1 MNLGLWIVQVLAAA
15 AFVFAGLLKATKP
28 IPELAERMKWVS
40 QVSPNMVRFIGVSEL
55 LGGVGLVVPWATGIA
70 PVLTPIAAAALVLV
84 MILAAAHHIKRHEW
98 PELVPGIV
106 LGALSAFVAWGRFSC

>member
-1 MNLGLWIVQVLAAA
+1 MNLGLWIVQVVAGA
-15 AFVFAGLLKATKP
+15 AFAFAGVIKTTRP
-28 IPELAERMKWVS
+28 IPELAQRMKWVT
-40 QVSPNMVRFIGVSEL
+40 QVSPPLVRFIGIAEL
-55 LGGVGLVVPWATGIA
+55 LGGVGLIVPWATGIA

-106 LGALSAFVAWGRFSC
+106 LGALAAFVAWGRS